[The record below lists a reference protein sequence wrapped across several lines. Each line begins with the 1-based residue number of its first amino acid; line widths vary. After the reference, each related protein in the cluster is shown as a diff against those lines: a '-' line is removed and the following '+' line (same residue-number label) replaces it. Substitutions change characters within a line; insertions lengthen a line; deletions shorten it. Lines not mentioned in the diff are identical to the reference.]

1 MGGGPKRVGGWPG
14 GPVVC
19 RQWVGAFIQ
28 REMLIVC
35 LKLKSTLYT
44 VQDSK
49 SWKKNKG
56 LGENLNNT

>member
-35 LKLKSTLYT
+35 LKLKSITSNFSFL
-44 VQDSK
+44 
-49 SWKKNKG
+49 
-56 LGENLNNT
+56 ENCQNLKVNPH